1 MTRFS
6 AVALATVSLV
16 AVSALTGCAPQGTNC
31 TADGDA
37 AKSITV
43 SAELGAEPTVTV
55 PSPLTVDTTQRH
67 VVTAGTGEM
76 VDSGETIKMHFALY
90 NGTTGEYIEAS
101 NYLADGETSFPV
113 DTATTQFVG
122 IAKTLNCTMVGSRVV
137 GVIPNAEA
145 FADQAESAG
154 LGADDVLVF
163 IADVMSIVPAAL
175 PEATGST
182 VEPLEGFPAV
192 TVTDGKVT
200 VDVDTSAV
208 PATYAL
214 ETLIQG
220 EGEVV
225 AEGATVVVNY
235 HGVNMNTGVVFDSS
249 FDRGEPATFNV
260 NQVIQ
265 GFHDAI
271 VGQAIGSRVV
281 VIVPAELGYGDA
293 GSGENIAGGDTIMF
307 VIDILGLG

>member
-1 MTRFS
+1 
-6 AVALATVSLV
+6 
-16 AVSALTGCAPQGTNC
+16 
-31 TADGDA
+31 
-37 AKSITV
+37 
-43 SAELGAEPTVTV
+43 EPKVTV

-225 AEGATVVVNY
+225 ADGATVVVNY

-271 VGQAIGSRVV
+271 VGQAIGSHVV